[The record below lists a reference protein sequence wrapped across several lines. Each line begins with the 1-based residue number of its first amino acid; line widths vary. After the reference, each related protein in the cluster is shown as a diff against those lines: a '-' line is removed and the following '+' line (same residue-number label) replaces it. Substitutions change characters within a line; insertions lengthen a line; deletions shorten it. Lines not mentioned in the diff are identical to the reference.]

1 MQLVASVSIP
11 KNDGELSI
19 TPEKLK
25 KFREKGFPIEW
36 YVLLAIQLSYSHKNP
51 SILPS
56 EFCEEWGILEHE
68 LDAAMPSAVREATI
82 AKLQK
87 KGLLYRPSPTIQL
100 ELFDLEQQEQE

>member
-11 KNDGELSI
+11 KNDEELSI

-36 YVLLAIQLSYSHKNP
+36 CVLLAIQLSYSHKNP

-56 EFCEEWGILEHE
+56 HFCEEWDIAEHE
-68 LDAAMPSAVREATI
+68 LDAAI